1 LYINSFGAGSAGYDG
16 HFKRARFNQIPFD
29 MASDLDQL
37 AAEKIKNPGLIGRWR
52 EDITSNFRYQYLLS
66 NLVRRDLKVRYRNS
80 FFGVL
85 WSLLNPLLMMLVF
98 SLVFA
103 KLIPRED
110 IRQYAVFFLVGL
122 LPWQFF
128 TGSLMSGSSS
138 ITGSTQLVKK
148 VHFPRILL
156 PTASTISNLVNFLI
170 AFLVLLVFLFV
181 SGIGLTI
188 HSLWVAPLLLTQ
200 ILFILGLV
208 LLFSSMN
215 VFYRDVIMIL
225 NVALLAMFFLTPIIY
240 PLDWLGDTATILG
253 ITFNPAVVIR
263 WINPMASIIDGYR
276 TVLWGTMESSGPAP
290 MDPIYLIRT
299 FVTSALI
306 FAVGFVLFRRTQHV
320 FGEKL

>member
-1 LYINSFGAGSAGYDG
+1 
-16 HFKRARFNQIPFD
+16 
-29 MASDLDQL
+29 
-37 AAEKIKNPGLIGRWR
+37 
-52 EDITSNFRYQYLLS
+52 
-66 NLVRRDLKVRYRNS
+66 
-80 FFGVL
+80 
-85 WSLLNPLLMMLVF
+85 MMLVF

-110 IRQYAVFFLVGL
+110 IRHYAVFFLVGL

-138 ITGSTQLVKK
+138 VTGSTQLVKK
-148 VHFPRILL
+148 VYFPRILL
-156 PTASTISNLVNFLI
+156 PASSTISNLVNFLI
-170 AFLVLLVFLFV
+170 AFLVLLAFLFI
-181 SGIGLTI
+181 SGLGLTI
-188 HSLWVAPLLLTQ
+188 HSLWVLPLLITQ

-240 PLDWLGDTATILG
+240 PLDWLGDTRTIMG

-263 WINPMASIIDGYR
+263 WLNPMASIIDGYR
-276 TVLWGTMESSGPAP
+276 TVLWGTMESSGPVS

-299 FVTSALI
+299 FITSALI
-306 FAVGFVLFRRTQHV
+306 FVFGFAVFRRTQHV